1 MNTFGNIFKITTFGE
16 SHGVGLGTVID
27 NCPAGISLSESD
39 LQAELDRRRPGQSDI
54 TTPRSEKDK
63 CQILS
68 GIFQGKTT
76 GAPIAVVVFNQNQQ
90 SQDYNNIKDIFRPSH
105 ADFGWESKFGN
116 RDYRGGGRS
125 SGRETLS
132 RVIGGAVAKKILQ
145 EKFSL
150 EIFGFSRFI
159 GGEFFPEVDRNF
171 IEQNPL
177 RMADEKA
184 FKEALSKVEKIRNE
198 GDSIGGIVEIRA
210 INMPVGLGSPVFN
223 KLEAE
228 LAKACMSIG
237 STKGFEIGDGFDLA
251 HQKGSEANDRFVN
264 KSGKISTEK
273 NNNGG
278 ILGGIS
284 TGDDLWFRVA
294 IKPTSSIS
302 HAQKS
307 VNKSGEEVELAVKG
321 RHDPIIVPRVI
332 PVLEA
337 MTAIVL
343 LDQIMMNKAVSL

>member
-1 MNTFGNIFKITTFGE
+1 
-16 SHGVGLGTVID
+16 
-27 NCPAGISLSESD
+27 
-39 LQAELDRRRPGQSDI
+39 
-54 TTPRSEKDK
+54 
-63 CQILS
+63 
-68 GIFQGKTT
+68 
-76 GAPIAVVVFNQNQQ
+76 
-90 SQDYNNIKDIFRPSH
+90 
-105 ADFGWESKFGN
+105 
-116 RDYRGGGRS
+116 
-125 SGRETLS
+125 
-132 RVIGGAVAKKILQ
+132 
-145 EKFSL
+145 
-150 EIFGFSRFI
+150 
-159 GGEFFPEVDRNF
+159 
-171 IEQNPL
+171 
-177 RMADEKA
+177 MADEKA